1 MVVHGHEGEHR
12 SANPRREFVSFVTI
26 WSITDQPKS
35 QQTIRSDSSPLNSS
49 DPVSTGLVSL
59 VNRADDLPISLLA
72 DLVNAVTDFVGTI
85 TATGEFLF
93 LNPAGRRLLEIPLDE
108 DIRGLSVLPYNE
120 PPAAEIQQEMDRVI
134 LARKHEWSGTNVFVS
149 RSGKRIPMSQSV
161 VAHITDGV
169 RCYSTIAR
177 DITAQIKAE
186 QDLRWAAERDSLTGL
201 LNRAAFR
208 TFVEHQSNRVVMLLV
223 LELENF
229 KQVNDTYGHH
239 VGDQVLQRAAW
250 VLTDSLGERGIPAR
264 LGADEFGA
272 AIFGDTN
279 ELPEVVVEDL
289 RSELHRHLAIFGVS
303 VSLGSTAL
311 RLPDDSLDTALQ
323 LADLDLFATRKKRAF
338 GSTVAAPEQHFGPTA
353 KERRRSLRHRR

>member
-1 MVVHGHEGEHR
+1 MAR
-12 SANPRREFVSFVTI
+12 ANTA
-26 WSITDQPKS
+26 
-35 QQTIRSDSSPLNSS
+35 
-49 DPVSTGLVSL
+49 GLVSG
-59 VNRADDLPISLLA
+59 ADDLPISLLA

-85 TATGEFLF
+85 NSTGEFLF

-108 DIRGLSVLPYNE
+108 DIRGHSVLPYNE
-120 PPAAEIQQEMDRVI
+120 LPTAEIQQEMDRII
-134 LARKHEWSGTNVFVS
+134 LARKHEWTGTNVFVS

-161 VAHITDGV
+161 VAHLTDGV

-208 TFVEHQSNRVVMLLV
+208 VFVAQQRHRAAVLLV

-272 AIFGDTN
+272 AIFGDTVDS
-279 ELPEVVVEDL
+279 PEVIVEDL
-289 RSELHRHLAIFGVS
+289 RSELRRHLAIFGVS
-303 VSLGSTAL
+303 VSLGSAPL
-311 RLPDDSLDTALQ
+311 RLPEESLDTALQ
-323 LADLDLFATRKKRAF
+323 LADLSLFATRKKQASESVS
-338 GSTVAAPEQHFGPTA
+338 STPGQSFGPTPQ
-353 KERRRSLRHRR
+353 ERRRSVRHRR